1 MTRYLSLRPERCGR
15 MRRWLARSLA
25 STGVI
30 CSGLM
35 LPGDLAAQRLSD
47 IEALARG
54 GRIEDARSQLM
65 TWYDTQAPSA
75 DRNDTQHALWLRG
88 LLTLDPSQA
97 REDYLRLALEFAGGP
112 WSDGALARLALI
124 ARAEGDEATAARR
137 YRSLV
142 RDYPSSPERPAAV
155 AWLDDYEAREPA
167 PEPAAPVPA
176 VPATP
181 APATAAA
188 PARTTPAP
196 ATAAPVQ
203 PVAALGRFTVQ
214 LGAFGQAAG
223 AQALAA
229 RVRDR
234 GFDVRIVTVE
244 GSSLLRVRA
253 GRFTSESEAAA
264 LQSRLRSA
272 GFEVNLSSDAD
283 RERTP

>member
-181 APATAAA
+181 APAT
-188 PARTTPAP
+188 TVT
-196 ATAAPVQ
+196 VQ
-203 PVAALGRFTVQ
+203 PTVSQGRFTVQ